1 MNRIRKITIIN
12 PITDEKSVYQIRLL
26 YDGEDMGNNNLCFC
40 GSGIKKKK
48 CHPDIHEKAF
58 SPHCFIIIRNLKMKV
73 KLYKILYAKK
83 AVTNVVKVHFRFHN
97 PNFYDTQFIEN
108 N

>member
-1 MNRIRKITIIN
+1 MNRIRKITIID

-48 CHPDIHEKAF
+48 CHPDIHEKSLFATLLHYYKELDDESKTVQNPLCKKGCNECCESTF
-58 SPHCFIIIRNLKMKV
+58 S
-73 KLYKILYAKK
+73 
-83 AVTNVVKVHFRFHN
+83 VHN
-97 PNFYDTQFIEN
+97 QNFL
-108 N
+108 

>member
-40 GSGIKKKK
+40 GSGIKKK
-48 CHPDIHEKAF
+48 EQQNF
-58 SPHCFIIIRNLKMKV
+58 
-73 KLYKILYAKK
+73 LYKYKDDYGIM
-83 AVTNVVKVHFRFHN
+83 
-97 PNFYDTQFIEN
+97 
-108 N
+108 

>member
-26 YDGEDMGNNNLCFC
+26 YDGEDMENNNLCFC

-48 CHPDIHEKAF
+48 CHPLCYWFDNANEIMLIKMF
-58 SPHCFIIIRNLKMKV
+58 RLKSS
-73 KLYKILYAKK
+73 YK
-83 AVTNVVKVHFRFHN
+83 
-97 PNFYDTQFIEN
+97 YDEN
-108 N
+108 NFLG